1 MSDALSK
8 GAEVVVGG
16 SRDENLGELFYQPS
30 LLTNATAHMKLSHE
44 ETFGPIAPIIK

>member
-16 SRDENLGELFYQPS
+16 AKDEGLGELFFRPS
-30 LLTNATAHMKLSHE
+30 VLTNATAHMKLSHE